1 VLISE
6 HGTAH
11 LADFESVREQP
22 AAGAASRTASRSAG
36 RSGGA
41 VATRKYEA
49 PEMRAGTVP
58 KATAASDM
66 YSFGV
71 CALLACCELAD
82 YSFAPEDQPDEL
94 RSWDRAAA
102 AAKGGPHLPT
112 LLDELLDLQQPPAAS
127 AAEAVNRRLS
137 AREVL
142 CHPFLDASAERAQAR
157 AATELAAAAAHE
169 ASQQLAAVE
178 REAARKQREADWRE
192 AELRRQQ
199 EEQLA
204 EIQKALREGERQAAK
219 RKLELQKY
227 EKQVEMEQK
236 KLQAQE
242 AAVAQAEQAAA
253 ASVHEAEEKRKA
265 AADEV
270 KRQKAK
276 AEEMRQKAKAE
287 QAEAEKKKAELK
299 AQVKAEQAK
308 VDEEKTKLAKLQSE
322 RIHYPG
328 TWRMVRSDTPADG
341 LFDVPESSNEFSQMA
356 RRLVAAM
363 RGPPGCSGFGVKL
376 LALQRVQNDV
386 LWRRYHHERA
396 ETARRKSDANEKFLW
411 MSSGDATDPKIVA
424 LSDHGFDPSFSYG
437 LPGGKSYGAGAYFAK
452 WPLYSHAFRPCPAA
466 RFRPGQAGHL
476 IILAQVALGDV
487 KDYGAKDANHGSPG
501 SSHEKQEIRKLGTMG
516 GEPPKPG
523 GGQYDSWSGTEGDL
537 HWSSGSTHRN
547 ALKAHGAEY
556 GRQYIVC
563 RYQKAYPQYILRYQI
578 T

>member
-1 VLISE
+1 MWLCPCAQNVLISAAT
-6 HGTAH
+6 TAH
-11 LADFESVREQP
+11 LADFESVREEHT
-22 AAGAASRTASRSAG
+22 GASRTYSRSASRSG
-36 RSGGA
+36 SA

-82 YSFAPEDQPDEL
+82 YSFAPEDQPEEL

-127 AAEAVNRRLS
+127 AAEAVSRRLS

-157 AATELAAAAAHE
+157 AATEVAAAAAHE

-178 REAARKQREADWRE
+178 REAARKLREADWRE

-219 RKLELQKY
+219 RKLELQRY
-227 EKQVEMEQK
+227 EKQVEKEQK

-299 AQVKAEQAK
+299 GQVKAEQAK
-308 VDEEKTKLAKLQSE
+308 VDEEKKKLAKLQSE

-328 TWRMVRSDTPADG
+328 TWRMMRSDTPADG

-376 LALQRVQNDV
+376 LALQRVQNNL
-386 LWRRYHHERA
+386 LWRRYYHERA
-396 ETARRKSDANEKFLW
+396 ETKRRNGDANEKFLW
-411 MSSGDATDPKIVA
+411 MSSGDTDPGVVVRNE
-424 LSDHGFDPSFSYG
+424 HGFDPTYYEK
-437 LPGGKSYGAGAYFAK
+437 KSYGSGAYFAE
-452 WPLYSHAFRPCPAA
+452 WPLYSHAWRPCAA
-466 RFRPGQAGHL
+466 SSFHAGQAGHL
-476 IILAQVALGDV
+476 IILAQVALGEF
-487 KDYGAKDANHGSPG
+487 KDYGSGYDHNLA
-501 SSHEKQEIRKLGTMG
+501 R
-516 GEPPKPG
+516 EPDKPG
-523 GGQYDSWSGTEGDL
+523 GGQYDSWSGTEGNMQ
-537 HWSSGSTHRN
+537 WSRGSTHKD
-547 ALKAHGAEY
+547 ALRANGVQY

-563 RYQKAYPQYILRYQI
+563 RYQKAYPQYILRYQMCR
-578 T
+578 